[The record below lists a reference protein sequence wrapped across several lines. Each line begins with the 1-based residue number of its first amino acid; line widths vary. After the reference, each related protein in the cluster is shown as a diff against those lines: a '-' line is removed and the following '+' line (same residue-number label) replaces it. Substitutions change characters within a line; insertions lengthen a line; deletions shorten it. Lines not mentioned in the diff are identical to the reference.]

1 MRNNKMD
8 TNDDDDELTYEEL
21 QLKYD
26 VIQAKA
32 KMGLDEE
39 DTAGMSDDTFIDTK
53 NR

>member
-1 MRNNKMD
+1 MSDYKMD
-8 TNDDDDELTYEEL
+8 TNDEDDELTDEEL

-39 DTAGMSDDTFIDTK
+39 DNAGMSDDTFIDTK
-53 NR
+53 NH